1 MNNQVSEV
9 GDEGVVSSPGGRAG
23 SSSVC
28 PEVSEVWPPHISPRE
43 TTSPSSARDKL
54 HTTNNLIIIIH
65 TYTKYISTMWIN
77 RVLNCV
83 LIWLADLKEATDTPW
98 LNYLFKLNKK
108 HWHNND

>member
-1 MNNQVSEV
+1 MNNQVSAV

-54 HTTNNLIIIIH
+54 HTTNNFIIIIIH
-65 TYTKYISTMWIN
+65 TYTKCISTTWIN
-77 RVLNCV
+77 RVLNFV
-83 LIWLADLKEATDTPW
+83 LIGLADLKEATDTPR
-98 LNYLFKLNKK
+98 LNYLFKLN
-108 HWHNND
+108 